1 MIAETFAAMPKLL
14 WVALPLLVGVAL
26 VAWAVWRHGG
36 LRRASL
42 HVWSSL
48 LLVAYLSATAGL
60 GVFWVANQQ
69 LPVFDWHYLFGYAT
83 VLLALLHLGL
93 NAPALWRHFRPR
105 GRASGAAAAER
116 ERRPLLVALGVALA
130 GLAGYGLG
138 RRHRQEPIHLS
149 WPQASNAVDARAP
162 GDAAMAFVARYHALS
177 SHSRTGVLAR
187 APGVE
192 WGDPPPAFLSRPGP
206 TLALPAPTAEAA
218 PASLAALATLLWHTA
233 GISTWRGGLALRCA
247 PSSGGLFATELYVAA
262 SAVDGLAPGLWH
274 YRPAEHALA
283 RLGDAPAAANL
294 GAPGEIPGTAAWIVA
309 TAVLRRTGHKY
320 RDRCY
325 RYVLADLGHALHN
338 LQRVVQAQGGALHW
352 MPGFDEA
359 LAARV
364 LGVDEDEQAVLGLM
378 AWQGRR
384 GSVVDVVEADRG
396 RWRAPPPP
404 GPGVALGL
412 TGAMHRA
419 TSLRRT
425 DAGTS
430 AASAPGPTGLPAA
443 APASAAAMPA
453 ATLLSQIARRRSQ
466 RRFDA
471 APLAQEALLASLR
484 AADAGGPV
492 RLPLQL
498 RVVALHVQGL
508 AVGVWRWEADRLHL
522 ERAADGMG
530 SLRAAARAM
539 ALDQDV
545 VGDAAAV
552 VVVAVEHAA
561 LRADRFGPLRGY
573 RHALLAAGCAG
584 EAVYLEA
591 TAHGLAV
598 CSVGAFHDDEAA
610 ALIGADPAASWV
622 LHLVALGPAAA

>member
-1 MIAETFAAMPKLL
+1 MAETFAAMPKLL
-14 WVALPLLVGVAL
+14 WVALPLLVGIAL
-26 VAWAVWRHGG
+26 LAWALWRHGG
-36 LRRASL
+36 PRRSSL

-48 LLVAYLSATAGL
+48 LLAAYLITTAGL

-83 VLLALLHLGL
+83 LLLALLHLGL
-93 NAPALWRHFRPR
+93 NAPVLWRHFRPR
-105 GRASGAAAAER
+105 GRAPGVTAAAR
-116 ERRPLLVALGVALA
+116 ERRPLLVTLGVALA

-138 RRHRQEPIHLS
+138 RRHGQETIHLG
-149 WPQASNAVDARAP
+149 WPEASNEVDARAP
-162 GDAAMAFVARYHALS
+162 EDAAMAFVERYHALS

-187 APGVE
+187 GPGVE
-192 WGDPPPAFLSRPGP
+192 WGEPPPAFLSRPGP
-206 TLALPAPTAEAA
+206 ALALPAPTADAA

-247 PSSGGLFATELYVAA
+247 PSSGGLFSTELYVAA
-262 SAVDGLAPGLWH
+262 RAVDGLAPGLWH
-274 YRPAEHALA
+274 YRPDEHALV
-283 RLGDAPAAANL
+283 RLGDAPPAAADL
-294 GAPGEIPGTAAWIVA
+294 GAPGEIPGLGAWIIA

-338 LQRVVQAQGGALHW
+338 LQRVVQAQGGSLHW
-352 MPGFDEA
+352 MRGFDEA
-359 LAARV
+359 LAAGV
-364 LGVDEDEQAVLGLM
+364 LNIDEDEQAVLGLM
-378 AWQGRR
+378 AWQGRQ
-384 GSVVDVVEADRG
+384 GSEADVVEADRG
-396 RWRAPPPP
+396 SWRAAPPP
-404 GPGVALGL
+404 GPGGALGL

-425 DAGTS
+425 DARTS
-430 AASAPGPTGLPAA
+430 AASAPGPARPTEAA
-443 APASAAAMPA
+443 LSSQAAIPA

-466 RRFDA
+466 RRFGT
-471 APLAQEALLASLR
+471 APLAQDALLALLR
-484 AADAGGPV
+484 AADAAGPV

-498 RVVALHVQGL
+498 RVVASHVQGL
-508 AVGVWRWEADRLHL
+508 AVGLWRWETDRLHV
-522 ERAADGMG
+522 ERAADGVG
-530 SLRAAARAM
+530 ALRASARAM

-552 VVVAVEHAA
+552 VVIAVGRAA
-561 LRADRFGPLRGY
+561 LRTDRFGPLRGY

-584 EAVYLEA
+584 EALYLEA
-591 TAHGLAV
+591 TARGLAV

-610 ALIGADPAASWV
+610 ALIGADPATSWV